1 MHKLK
6 LHHRLLL
13 RNPILPCSNLLHCCM
28 SATMLVSMEDT
39 RWWKYVK
46 ALLKEDTFKAA
57 ATKAGFNQSA
67 FSRWSRGATAD
78 PAFVV
83 KLARAYGANVLEA
96 LVEAEFITEEE
107 AALKHVSPDID
118 LTKIDGADLAAEL
131 DRRIRVLNYLKN
143 LDENPAFEDLKLS
156 DVAPELA
163 ATKNHHS
170 NGIVTPIRPVVDD
183 DLPAVADSS
192 PDNPEED
199 IEFDD

>member
-1 MHKLK
+1 M
-6 LHHRLLL
+6 
-13 RNPILPCSNLLHCCM
+13 
-28 SATMLVSMEDT
+28 TET
-39 RWWKYVK
+39 RWWKYMQS
-46 ALLKEDTFKAA
+46 LMDGQSQLDAA
-57 ATKAGFNQSA
+57 NQIGISK
-67 FSRWSRGATAD
+67 SNITRWKDGARAAPD
-78 PAFVV
+78 FVV
-83 KLARAYGANVLEA
+83 KVARAYGANVLEA

-143 LDENPAFEDLKLS
+143 LDTNPAFEDLKLS

-170 NGIVTPIRPVVDD
+170 NGIVTPIRAVVDD

-192 PDNPEED
+192 PDEPEEGTD
-199 IEFDD
+199 FD